1 VCGIAGVVG
10 ARSDPE
16 VLRRMGLA
24 ITHRGP
30 DESRQWV
37 DGEVGFAFQR
47 LSIIDVAGG
56 HQPIFNE
63 DGSVALMLNG
73 EIYNHRDLRRGL
85 EARGH
90 SFSTNC
96 DVEVVLHLWEELG
109 AGCLEP
115 LRGMFALAIWDSR
128 SRSLFLARDRVGKK
142 PLYYRRM
149 AGGGLLFASEIKAI
163 LQHPEV
169 PRVPDRAAIDQFMVL
184 GHVPSGTSAFKGI
197 ERLQPAHWLL
207 WRDGRLEGRRY
218 WELDYRRKV
227 AASPDELHEEIT
239 RLLRRAVSI
248 RLESEVPLG
257 AFLSGGVDSSAVVA
271 FAAEA
276 LTQPL
281 KTFSIGF
288 ETAAFDESG
297 YARLVAARFGTDHH
311 ELVVKEASPALI
323 DDIVW
328 HYDQPFGDS
337 SAIPTFQLAQLT
349 KPHVTVVLNGDG
361 GDESFAGYR
370 RYGLAGF
377 GAYFALPAPVR
388 ELVGAAAGPVA
399 HALRRGR
406 RAAPLLGCDGLHA
419 YFMLLTHLDPRDRE
433 GLYAPELLEQLRGS
447 SYPPLRV
454 MESHRH
460 RSLLDAYQEADV
472 NSYLPDDLLV
482 KMDVATMAHS
492 LEARSPLL
500 DQDLM
505 EFLASVPA
513 SVKMPGGSPKAL
525 FKSVLRGFLPA
536 QVLDRRKMGFG
547 VPLGQWLR
555 TSLREQLIDI
565 LLGTQARQRG
575 YFRPT
580 RVEAMVR
587 THLGGDNLY
596 QHQLWDMLML
606 ELWHRVYIDSKPE
619 PLFDDAASSQYLVG
633 ATEVGAGVGR
643 GEGLVRSATAE
654 A

>member
-1 VCGIAGVVG
+1 MCGIAGVVG
-10 ARSDPE
+10 ARFDPE

-30 DESRQWV
+30 DESRQWI

-109 AGCLEP
+109 PGCLEP

-149 AGGGLLFASEIKAI
+149 AAGGLLFASEIKAI

-184 GHVPSGTSAFKGI
+184 GHVPSGMSAFKGI

-207 WRDGRLEGRRY
+207 WRDGRVEGGRY
-218 WELDYRRKV
+218 WELDYTRKV
-227 AASPDELHEEIT
+227 AASPQELHEEIT

-288 ETAAFDESG
+288 ETAAFDESA
-297 YARLVAARFGTDHH
+297 YARLVASRFGTDHH

-349 KPHVTVVLNGDG
+349 RPHVTVVLNGDG
-361 GDESFAGYR
+361 GDESCRPRFGSWR
-370 RYGLAGF
+370 R
-377 GAYFALPAPVR
+377 R
-388 ELVGAAAGPVA
+388 
-399 HALRRGR
+399 
-406 RAAPLLGCDGLHA
+406 
-419 YFMLLTHLDPRDRE
+419 PRDRS
-433 GLYAPELLEQLRGS
+433 RM
-447 SYPPLRV
+447 R
-454 MESHRH
+454 
-460 RSLLDAYQEADV
+460 
-472 NSYLPDDLLV
+472 
-482 KMDVATMAHS
+482 
-492 LEARSPLL
+492 
-500 DQDLM
+500 
-505 EFLASVPA
+505 
-513 SVKMPGGSPKAL
+513 
-525 FKSVLRGFLPA
+525 
-536 QVLDRRKMGFG
+536 
-547 VPLGQWLR
+547 
-555 TSLREQLIDI
+555 
-565 LLGTQARQRG
+565 
-575 YFRPT
+575 
-580 RVEAMVR
+580 
-587 THLGGDNLY
+587 
-596 QHQLWDMLML
+596 
-606 ELWHRVYIDSKPE
+606 
-619 PLFDDAASSQYLVG
+619 
-633 ATEVGAGVGR
+633 
-643 GEGLVRSATAE
+643 
-654 A
+654 